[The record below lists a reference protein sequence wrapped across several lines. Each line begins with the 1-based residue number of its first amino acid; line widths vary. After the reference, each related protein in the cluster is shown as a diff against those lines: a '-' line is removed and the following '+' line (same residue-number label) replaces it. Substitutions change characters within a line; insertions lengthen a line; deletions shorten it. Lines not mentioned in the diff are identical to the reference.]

1 MADDVL
7 EAILAETP
15 QYDMVVL
22 GASHERMWQQLVMGS
37 VPEEVA
43 RRCAKP
49 VVMVK
54 ARIPLK
60 SWVRKWI

>member
-37 VPEEVA
+37 IPEEIA
-43 RRCAKP
+43 MRCDKP
-49 VVMVK
+49 VAMVK
-54 ARIPLK
+54 AAMPIK
-60 SWVRKWI
+60 SWFRRWI